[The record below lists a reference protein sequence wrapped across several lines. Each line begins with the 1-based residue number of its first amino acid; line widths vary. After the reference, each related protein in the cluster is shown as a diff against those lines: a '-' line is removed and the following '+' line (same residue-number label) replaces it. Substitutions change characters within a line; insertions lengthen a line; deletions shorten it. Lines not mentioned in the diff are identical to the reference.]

1 MKIKIQRLQIWNIIF
16 GINVLLCTINFFMT
30 SNPYSAFHSGKAGL
44 FSSYS
49 SSSFRMNP
57 SVLLL
62 ISLVII
68 IGYEIIKYKKITC
81 ANIGICFCF
90 LQIIVSCINGGMVN
104 DSKTVIYNIIT
115 IIFVSIL
122 VSYQHHEKR
131 TCNDGSVEKLFRLIV
146 VLLLTGIVCALIYP
160 NRYGIINLD
169 FSRTTRGEITYWLII
184 GLQIWGIIISL
195 VMYYRHRK
203 KAYLIV
209 PAVIMFFQ
217 LAFANRMAL
226 IVITIPIMIYIVY
239 LGNGKEK
246 ILMILCGV
254 GVIAFFGNEIL
265 NIFFL
270 GGHSDMATIFNGRL
284 PLWSFYISELKKHWL
299 CGGGPNLTA
308 SSSYLGGAVSEI
320 GVLKWFGEYGIIVG
334 GFQLICIIIA
344 FIKAL
349 NILKLTTKKK
359 EIDYTDLIMSF
370 YYISCFVPFL
380 LESHGR
386 ILNLTDFFAWFSM
399 YYLLEKKKEKN

>member
-1 MKIKIQRLQIWNIIF
+1 MKIKIQRLQTWNIIF
-16 GINVLLCTINFFMT
+16 DINVLLCSINFFMT

-44 FSSYS
+44 FSSYI
-49 SSSFRMNP
+49 SSSFKINP

-62 ISLVII
+62 VSLII
-68 IGYEIIKYKKITC
+68 ISGYEIIKYKKITC

-90 LQIIVSCINGGMVN
+90 LQIIVSCINGGMI
-104 DSKTVIYNIIT
+104 DASKTVIYNIIV

-122 VSYQHHEKR
+122 VSYQHHEKII
-131 TCNDGSVEKLFRLIV
+131 CNDDYMKKLFQLIV
-146 VLLLTGIVCALIYP
+146 VLLIIGIVCALLYP

-195 VMYYRHRK
+195 VMYYRYHK
-203 KAYLIV
+203 KKFLIV
-209 PAVIMFFQ
+209 PVAIMFFQ

-226 IVITIPIMIYIVY
+226 IVITIPIMIYVLY

-246 ILMILCGV
+246 LLMILCGV
-254 GVIAFFGNEIL
+254 GVIAFLGNEIL

-270 GGHSDMATIFNGRL
+270 GGQSDIATIFNGRL
-284 PLWSFYISELKKHWL
+284 PLWSFYISELKKHLL
-299 CGGGPNLTA
+299 CGGGPNL
-308 SSSYLGGAVSEI
+308 SDSSYYLGAAVSEI

-334 GFQLICIIIA
+334 TFQVTCIITA
-344 FIKAL
+344 FVKAL
-349 NILKLTTKKK
+349 NILKFTSKKK
-359 EIDYTDLIMSF
+359 VIDYTDLIMSF